1 MINKV
6 FNQSG
11 PKRFLVTFVGGS
23 LIIIMMCVIIAST
36 WSTISF
42 VNKESQRALISHQ
55 QISQSFQGQYPS
67 IAEEMWTGNLDSI
80 ASRVSDIAD
89 QLGHA
94 DYELFLANVRGNC
107 IYHSKR
113 KITSKTCS
121 SPPQIE
127 ALAQEKL
134 KAAGFNPVLHFDEK
148 SRRNIYITPLFVGN
162 LLKGFMYVS
171 LSDPYEFYRGSPI
184 EMGLQNLLPIMLVV
198 LTLWSI
204 WLLFSRQYI
213 LNPYLREISELERQ
227 QAFAHI
233 TQQVAHDI
241 KSLLGTLL
249 TTIHTLKNI
258 PEEKNRIIQGVVTSI
273 REIANGLLQKPS
285 NPNET
290 DSKISVKIAVQPIA
304 QLIEESVLEKKGQG
318 GSDIH
323 INFIT
328 SESQLSFCAAID
340 GIEFKR
346 VLSNLLDNAIE
357 ALGKIGKVALT
368 LSKSQGNL
376 MISIADNGCGIPED
390 VLPRLGQRGATY
402 GKATG
407 SGLGLYHAVNTVKS
421 WNGDLKIESKV
432 GQGTKVTISLP
443 CFEKPDWVCSEV
455 VISKDSQ
462 VLILDDD
469 TLIHR
474 SWDERFRKLSSDGP
488 VPKLVHFSKPDELV
502 EYFRSNVPDSDKVT
516 LLSDYSLGIGKMTG
530 LAVIKQLGLEKRSI
544 LVTGHSSE
552 KRIQESC
559 QKMGVTLLPKDF
571 LAHVPITMQN
581 AVNA

>member
-1 MINKV
+1 MITKV
-6 FNQSG
+6 LNHTG
-11 PKRFLVTFVGGS
+11 PKRFLITFVGGS
-23 LIIIMMCVIIAST
+23 LIIIMTCVIIAST

-42 VNKESQRALISHQ
+42 VKKESQRALISHQ
-55 QISQSFQGQYPS
+55 QILQSFQGQYPS
-67 IAEEMWTGNLDSI
+67 IAEEMWTGNLESI
-80 ASRVSDIAD
+80 ASRVTDIAE

-94 DYELFLANVRGNC
+94 DYELFLANVRGSC
-107 IYHSKR
+107 IYHSQR
-113 KITSKTCS
+113 QASSKNCS
-121 SPPQIE
+121 SPPEIE
-127 ALAQEKL
+127 TLTREKL
-134 KAAGFNPVLHFDEK
+134 KAAGFNPALHFDEK
-148 SRRNIYITPLFVGN
+148 TRRNIYITPLFVGN

-171 LSDPYEFYRGSPI
+171 LSDPYEFYRGSPF

-204 WLLFSRQYI
+204 WLLVSRQYI
-213 LNPYLREISELERQ
+213 LNPYLRQISELERQ

-249 TTIHTLKNI
+249 TTIHTLRNI

-273 REIANGLLQKPS
+273 RAIANGLLQEQP
-285 NPNET
+285 NPNEINAKT
-290 DSKISVKIAVQPIA
+290 PILNAVQPIA

-318 GSDIH
+318 GPDIK
-323 INFIT
+323 IGFIV
-328 SESQLSFCAAID
+328 SERQLGLCAAID

-346 VLSNLLDNAIE
+346 VLSNLLNNAIE
-357 ALGKIGKVALT
+357 AIGKIGKVAIT
-368 LSKSQGNL
+368 LSKSEGNL
-376 MISIADNGCGIPED
+376 IVAITDSGCGIPED

-407 SGLGLYHAVNTVKS
+407 TGLGLYHAVTTVKS
-421 WNGDLKIESKV
+421 WNGELKIESRV

-443 CFEKPDWVCSEV
+443 WIEKPDWVCSEV
-455 VISKDSQ
+455 VISNDSQ

-469 TLIHR
+469 AMIHR
-474 SWDERFRKLSSDGP
+474 AWDERFRNLSANGP
-488 VPKLVHFSKPDELV
+488 APRLVHFTKSDELV
-502 EYFRSNVPDSDKVT
+502 EYFQTNAPDSDNVT
-516 LLSDYSLGIGKMTG
+516 LLSDYSLGIEKMTG

-559 QKMGVTLLPKDF
+559 KKMGVALLPKDF
-571 LAHVPITMQN
+571 LARVPITMQN
-581 AVNA
+581 AVNS